1 MPRQE
6 ARGCEAR
13 RGGSTGNEGRCPQGH
28 TPAAAHNLGPP
39 AASPAARPVLCAP
52 QPGVI
57 RRPPGLGPLWRRRTR
72 RGRTRP
78 GPECQVRGGRAGD
91 PGAGRPAGRG
101 LGRGVGGRSGL
112 GPAPGARDREESRA
126 GARPAFS
133 PAARP
138 ARGRGGGSFHCEG
151 EGRRRRRGKGPSAH
165 FAASR
170 PSPGFLGNRPSGI
183 APASPGRAALP
194 WSVPSESLPSGSCFC
209 C

>member
-39 AASPAARPVLCAP
+39 AASPAARPVLCVP

-91 PGAGRPAGRG
+91 PGAGRLAGRG
-101 LGRGVGGRSGL
+101 LGRGVEGRSGL

-138 ARGRGGGSFHCEG
+138 ARGRGGGSFHCVG
-151 EGRRRRRGKGPSAH
+151 EGWRRRRGKGPSAH
-165 FAASR
+165 FAVSR

>member
-1 MPRQE
+1 MRGPTLQGSKETMPRQE

-39 AASPAARPVLCAP
+39 AASPAARPILCVP

-91 PGAGRPAGRG
+91 PGAGRLAGRG
-101 LGRGVGGRSGL
+101 LGRGPPPV
-112 GPAPGARDREESRA
+112 
-126 GARPAFS
+126 
-133 PAARP
+133 
-138 ARGRGGGSFHCEG
+138 HVT
-151 EGRRRRRGKGPSAH
+151 GKGPREQSAE
-165 FAASR
+165 SR
-170 PSPGFLGNRPSGI
+170 PQHSRLDSRLVTRPTGPHVHFPLSPWGLCSTPFLH
-183 APASPGRAALP
+183 
-194 WSVPSESLPSGSCFC
+194 SLVKYFSK
-209 C
+209 